1 MAVSRI
7 DILNREFTRSLRG
20 YNPEEV
26 DNFLHDV
33 ADTLGRLGD
42 EKVVLSSRVVQLE
55 SRLAE
60 FEEQEAALRN
70 TLLAT
75 QRMTE
80 DLKSG
85 AQREAQLIIDA
96 ARSRADNLLQQAN
109 QRLTRI
115 FDEIA
120 EAKKLKTQFEISVR
134 SVVESHLKLLDM
146 QRENEARLDAGVARL
161 GFNGNYNPQY
171 QPGSRQDYYS
181 PNEHTIHGQAQ
192 PHQPAQAQGSV
203 AAEQRTQPQG
213 NTAQNSQGGSQGTSQ
228 NIGSNTGQNT
238 GPNTG
243 MPNGQIG
250 GQINGQ
256 AKPVN
261 GNGQA
266 GAQPQASANAPGAN
280 QNGNQGSS
288 PEQNPG
294 AAQGQLG
301 APSEGR
307 PQEQQEQEILLLQ
320 KVEDPLELG
329 VPGKGERYRG

>member
-42 EKVVLSSRVVQLE
+42 EKVVLSSRLVQLE

-60 FEEQEAALRN
+60 FEQQEAALRN

-120 EAKKLKTQFEISVR
+120 EAKKLKTQFEVSVR

-161 GFNGNYNPQY
+161 GFNHHVPQY
-171 QPGSRQDYYS
+171 QPQSRQDYY
-181 PNEHTIHGQAQ
+181 PHGEQTHAAQ
-192 PHQPAQAQGSV
+192 P
-203 AAEQRTQPQG
+203 AAIQ
-213 NTAQNSQGGSQGTSQ
+213 
-228 NIGSNTGQNT
+228 
-238 GPNTG
+238 
-243 MPNGQIG
+243 
-250 GQINGQ
+250 
-256 AKPVN
+256 
-261 GNGQA
+261 
-266 GAQPQASANAPGAN
+266 
-280 QNGNQGSS
+280 
-288 PEQNPG
+288 PG
-294 AAQGQLG
+294 AAQAEQQGQAAQSSPGNSQAAPGKSNGPAGPQPQTAPQNQGPAQQNGSQTGSQAGQTAVPQGAQSGTQLG
-301 APSEGR
+301 TQPRA
-307 PQEQQEQEILLLQ
+307 QAAAEQAEQEILVLQ
-320 KVEDPLELG
+320 KFEDPLELG
-329 VPGKGERYRG
+329 APAKGERYRG

>member
-55 SRLAE
+55 ARLAE
-60 FEEQEAALRN
+60 FEQQEAALRN

-80 DLKSG
+80 DLKSS

-161 GFNGNYNPQY
+161 GFNNNYTPQY
-171 QPGSRQDYYS
+171 QPSSRQDYYS
-181 PNEHTIHGQAQ
+181 PNEQAGSVQNQAPQHNPAQGTNLTEQRNQTQPPQANGQPKAPAGTQAQ
-192 PHQPAQAQGSV
+192 AS
-203 AAEQRTQPQG
+203 
-213 NTAQNSQGGSQGTSQ
+213 GGAPSS
-228 NIGSNTGQNT
+228 NPGSNPGGHGSNQANNQGQN
-238 GPNTG
+238 
-243 MPNGQIG
+243 
-250 GQINGQ
+250 
-256 AKPVN
+256 
-261 GNGQA
+261 A
-266 GAQPQASANAPGAN
+266 G
-280 QNGNQGSS
+280 
-288 PEQNPG
+288 QNPG
-294 AAQGQLG
+294 AAQTHGHPAMQTG
-301 APSEGR
+301 TPPETPAGES
-307 PQEQQEQEILLLQ
+307 QEQSEQEILVLQ

-329 VPGKGERYRG
+329 APGKGERYRG